1 MSNNYQEIMV
11 PEGDDPAPFKVQR
24 KIINRY
30 TEKSDW
36 EEIGSYKSEADAIQF
51 AQSRQD
57 RQCRVLHRRKTIW
70 PTK

>member
-1 MSNNYQEIMV
+1 MSDNYQEIRV
-11 PEGDDPAPFKVQR
+11 PDGDDPAPFKVQR

-30 TEKSDW
+30 TEKPDW
-36 EEIGSYKSEADAIQF
+36 EEIGSYKSETEAVKL

-57 RQCRVLHRRKTIW
+57 RLYRVLYRRKTIW